1 MTHVIPTAST
11 RRRELSPL
19 AAGLLAI
26 AGNMLVVGVILAA
39 GMLALAAAAVVFGS
53 ALMDLV

>member
-1 MTHVIPTAST
+1 MTHAVATASSS
-11 RRRELSPL
+11 RRELSPL

-26 AGNMLVVGVILAA
+26 AGNVLVVGVILVA
-39 GMLALAAAAVVFGS
+39 GLLTLAGAAVVFGS